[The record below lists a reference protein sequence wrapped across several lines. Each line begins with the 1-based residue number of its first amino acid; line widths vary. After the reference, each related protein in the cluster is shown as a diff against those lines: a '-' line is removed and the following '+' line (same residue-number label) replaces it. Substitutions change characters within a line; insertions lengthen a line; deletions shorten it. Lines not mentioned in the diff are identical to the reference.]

1 LYLSLKVGDENKMGK
16 VVQKA
21 RLQNIADVIYYEKG
35 DINKDQI
42 NELDVK
48 FLVDTGAAMICLPP
62 DLIKRL
68 NLFPLCERNAR
79 TATGIVKRM
88 IYSAVRLNVLGRV
101 GDFNVMSLSEGV
113 QPLLGYIPLKA
124 LDLVVNIPNERLEGN
139 PEHNGEFVLYQL

>member
-1 LYLSLKVGDENKMGK
+1 MGK
-16 VVQKA
+16 VIQKA
-21 RLQNIADVIYYEKG
+21 KLLNIADVIYYEKG
-35 DINKDQI
+35 DIQKDQM
-42 NELDVK
+42 NEIEVN

-62 DLIKRL
+62 DLIEKL
-68 NLFPLCERNAR
+68 DLFPLTERNAR

-88 IYSAVRLNVLGRV
+88 IYSAVRLNVLGRE

-113 QPLLGYIPLKA
+113 QPLLGYIPLQA